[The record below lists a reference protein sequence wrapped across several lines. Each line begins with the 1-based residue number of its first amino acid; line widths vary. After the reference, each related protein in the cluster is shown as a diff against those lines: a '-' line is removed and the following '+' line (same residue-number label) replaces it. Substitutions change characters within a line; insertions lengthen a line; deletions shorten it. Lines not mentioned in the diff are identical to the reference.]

1 MATTSR
7 PTMSL
12 RMPDDLARAL
22 KTHAFITDT
31 PASEII
37 CAAIHD
43 YLRSH
48 DHDERVR
55 ARAKA
60 AAVFETATDKL
71 AYL

>member
-1 MATTSR
+1 MTTTTRS
-7 PTMSL
+7 TMSL
-12 RMPDDLARAL
+12 RLPEDLARAL
-22 KTHAFITDT
+22 KTHAFITDS
-31 PASEII
+31 PANEII
-37 CAAIHD
+37 CAAIRD